1 MQKGLIELDEI
12 VNGHSLNPHFIQKS
26 IDTSRVNLQLSTI
39 DIMYLTNIENHYALS
54 KDVLFHKLATIFE
67 LFENNILKK
76 KINNYGIS
84 TWNCFRVDPNN

>member
-1 MQKGLIELDEI
+1 
-12 VNGHSLNPHFIQKS
+12 
-26 IDTSRVNLQLSTI
+26 
-39 DIMYLTNIENHYALS
+39 MYLTNIENHYALS